1 MTNAQRKPADQPQEL
16 AAKARRRPTPKQ
28 RWARLQIEAA
38 VDGLRQEGVP
48 LDLLSVPR
56 IAERCK
62 EWLRDFKKVKP
73 NELPSTSSCLKHL
86 PEILKRVPRAAA

>member
-1 MTNAQRKPADQPQEL
+1 MTNAQRKPADQLQEL

-28 RWARLQIEAA
+28 QWGRLQIGAA
-38 VDGLRQEGVP
+38 VDGLQREGVP

-56 IAERCK
+56 IAERCRD
-62 EWLRDFKKVKP
+62 WLRDVKKPKP